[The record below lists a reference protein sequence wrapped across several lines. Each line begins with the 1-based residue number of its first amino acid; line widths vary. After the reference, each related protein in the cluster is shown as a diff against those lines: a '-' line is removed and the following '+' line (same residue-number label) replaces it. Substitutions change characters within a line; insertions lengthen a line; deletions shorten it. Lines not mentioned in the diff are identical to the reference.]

1 MEKLCRR
8 CTKTYEGNVQFCAEC
23 GGALV
28 EADAPVYM
36 QQPVASSP
44 LAQNIEKMSMWKI
57 IIYSCITFGIY
68 GLIWGN
74 KFTKVVHILVGR
86 KTTPDY
92 LVVCV
97 YSMITFGIYGLI
109 FWCKLINSLNEAK
122 DIRNMSG
129 ERISAVTNLL
139 LMWIPF
145 VNLYAF
151 NKVISAFNEIVD
163 YDLETH

>member
-1 MEKLCRR
+1 ML
-8 CTKTYEGNVQFCAEC
+8 
-23 GGALV
+23 
-28 EADAPVYM
+28 
-36 QQPVASSP
+36 
-44 LAQNIEKMSMWKI
+44 
-57 IIYSCITFGIY
+57 
-68 GLIWGN
+68 
-74 KFTKVVHILVGR
+74 
-86 KTTPDY
+86 
-92 LVVCV
+92 
-97 YSMITFGIYGLI
+97 TFGIYGLI

-151 NKVISAFNEIVD
+151 NKVISAFHEIVD